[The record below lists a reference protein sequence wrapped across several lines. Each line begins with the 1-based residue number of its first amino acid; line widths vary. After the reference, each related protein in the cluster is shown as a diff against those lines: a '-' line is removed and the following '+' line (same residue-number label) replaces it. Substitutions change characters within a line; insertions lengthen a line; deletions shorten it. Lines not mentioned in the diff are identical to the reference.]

1 VTGAAG
7 QSTPEESSGSWPSS
21 RAELDEVFGVV
32 GRARF
37 DAEWAALDGAGVTS
51 LRGADMPALYATH
64 QEAATLSDMLRVALR
79 AHDLVGDDFPELCG
93 KVDAQGRPMVVLGG
107 VSAATVRRLIA
118 VLAAA
123 GPGSGAIRPAVGP
136 R

>member
-1 VTGAAG
+1 VTGASG

-37 DAEWAALDGAGVTS
+37 DAEWMALEGPGVVPV
-51 LRGADMPALYATH
+51 RGSDIPGLFASH
-64 QEAATLSDMLRVALR
+64 HEGQTLSDLLREALR
-79 AHDLVGDDFPELCG
+79 AHDLTGDEFPELCG
-93 KVDAQGRPMVVLGG
+93 KVSAQGRAMVNIGG
-107 VSAATVRRLIA
+107 VSARTVLRLIA
-118 VLAAA
+118 VLESAQPGPAAT
-123 GPGSGAIRPAVGP
+123 RPAVGP